1 VPARGRPI
9 SLSAIHQ
16 IMEEVASLDWG
27 NIMGQGSSST
37 FQRTTNFQNGLKLRI
52 RAAFDRTCAQR
63 EVFYACVVNR
73 IKVNSGSWLGKK
85 IFDIASHALSDIACS
100 DAVPFSAGFSR
111 ARWLFARA
119 HGRPDGV
126 PGGILGAREKSLRR
140 TERRRPCRRNKGA
153 IQNWLCNRRER

>member
-1 VPARGRPI
+1 MPARRRPI

-16 IMEEVASLDWG
+16 IVEEMASLDWG

-37 FQRTTNFQNGLKLRI
+37 FQRTRI

-85 IFDIASHALSDIACS
+85 IFDIASHALSDIAWS
-100 DAVPFSAGFSR
+100 DAIAVQRRFFPRALVVRQSARPARRR
-111 ARWLFARA
+111 ARRNS
-119 HGRPDGV
+119 RR
-126 PGGILGAREKSLRR
+126 AREKSAA
-140 TERRRPCRRNKGA
+140 N
-153 IQNWLCNRRER
+153 